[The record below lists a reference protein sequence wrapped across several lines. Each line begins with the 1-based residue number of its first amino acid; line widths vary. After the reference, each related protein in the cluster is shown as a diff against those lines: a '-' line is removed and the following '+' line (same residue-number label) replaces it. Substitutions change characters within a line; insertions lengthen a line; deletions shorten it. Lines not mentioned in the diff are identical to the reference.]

1 MTATAQVTRGG
12 LAFTIT
18 EDGPADGEPV
28 LLLHGFPQRSD
39 SWDDVVPPLVAA
51 GYRVLRMDQRGYSP
65 GARPTGRYAYRIS
78 ELVEDV
84 AAVIDH
90 YGGRVHLVGHDW
102 GAGVAWMVAIMRPE
116 KLISLTAVSV
126 PHVGAFLRSFLTS
139 TQGLKSWYMYLFQLP
154 LLPEW
159 LLRRF
164 WIPVLTRTGL
174 PEAAAR
180 RDKAGLSGTGA
191 LTGALNYY
199 RAMPFMNIRSAFRPV
214 TTPTLYIWSDG
225 DGFLGETGAKGTARY
240 VSGPYRFETIS
251 GASHWIAEEQPAR
264 LAELIISQ
272 AKAFPRSL

>member
-1 MTATAQVTRGG
+1 MTATVQVTRGG

-18 EDGPADGEPV
+18 EDGPADGEPI
-28 LLLHGFPQRSD
+28 LLLHGFPQRSE
-39 SWDDVVPPLVAA
+39 SWDEVVPPLVAA

-84 AAVIDH
+84 VAVIDH

-102 GAGVAWMVAIMRPE
+102 GAGVAWTVGILRPE

-164 WIPVLTRTGL
+164 WVRAMTRTGL
-174 PEAAAR
+174 SEAHAR
-180 RDKAGLSGTGA
+180 RDRAGLSGPGA

-199 RAMPFMNIRSAFRPV
+199 RAMPFMNIREAFRPV
-214 TTPTLYIWSDG
+214 ETPTLYIWSDG
-225 DGFLGETGAKGTARY
+225 DTFLGPAGANGTARY
-240 VSGPYRFETIS
+240 VTGPYRFETIS
-251 GASHWIAEEQPAR
+251 GASHWIADEQPER

-272 AKAFPRSL
+272 VKAYPR